1 MNKIALL
8 LLFISNIGWTQNYS
22 DKGLSIKTNNE
33 YTIITFK
40 DSNREDF
47 YLNGQL
53 LSPYGRLKLNS
64 SQYGLFIEDL
74 KKALNRITSSI
85 ERDEYALNKFEF
97 SEDEVFFTVFDNVVN
112 KEKIGTITR
121 KQIKILGK
129 L

>member
-1 MNKIALL
+1 ML
-8 LLFISNIGWTQNYS
+8 LLFVNTIGWSQNYS
-22 DKGLSIKTNNE
+22 EKGLSIKTNNE
-33 YTIITFK
+33 NTFITFK
-40 DSNREDF
+40 DGNSEDF